1 MIRIART
8 ILVAAFALVACGGE
22 PAITSARLA
31 GIMPSAADAPAGTDI
46 RADLSGPKTLDEF
59 VGAEEVR
66 TKLRALGFKVAYVST
81 FTTPSFPADPTKAP
95 PGATLYGSFAIAL
108 EDADAAHEG
117 FTFYQRRLRTRA
129 KDSAAV
135 LTQDLGTE
143 SFSFRFSSLEDTPL
157 PGIAFL
163 WRTGNALF
171 SVVGVGNPDPS
182 PDAVRGL
189 ARVIAARAEKS

>member
-1 MIRIART
+1 MSRFARIVL
-8 ILVAAFALVACGGE
+8 LVALPLVACGGD

-31 GIMPSAADAPAGTDI
+31 RIMPSAADAPAGTNI
-46 RADLSGPKTLDEF
+46 RTDLSGPKTLDEF

-81 FTTPSFPADPTKAP
+81 FSTPSFPADPTKAP
-95 PGATLYGSFAIAL
+95 PGAALYGSFAILL
-108 EDADAAHEG
+108 EDADMAHDG

-129 KDSAAV
+129 EDLAAV
-135 LTQDLGTE
+135 LAQDLGTE

-163 WRTGNALF
+163 WRTGNGLF
-171 SVVGVGNPDPS
+171 SVVGVGNPDPNA
-182 PDAVRGL
+182 DAVRRL
-189 ARVIAARAEKS
+189 ARVIAARAERS